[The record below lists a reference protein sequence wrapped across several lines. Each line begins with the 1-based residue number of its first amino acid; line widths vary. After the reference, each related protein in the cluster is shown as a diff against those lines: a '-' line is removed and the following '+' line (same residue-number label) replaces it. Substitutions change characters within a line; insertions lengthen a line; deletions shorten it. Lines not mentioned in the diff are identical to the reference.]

1 MKPAANP
8 KPVLYFLREFFRCLK
23 TCFNLAKP
31 MLLSV
36 ETVKAFAAGANAFQ
50 IRLGVLARKAALHGG
65 FRVCL

>member
-1 MKPAANP
+1 MKPLLNP
-8 KPVLYFLREFFRCLK
+8 KPALCFLREFFYCLK

-36 ETVKAFAAGANAFQ
+36 ETVKAFATGANAFQ
-50 IRLGVLARKAALHGG
+50 IRLGALARKAALHGG

>member
-1 MKPAANP
+1 MKPAGKSEARVMLSAN
-8 KPVLYFLREFFRCLK
+8 FSGLK

-36 ETVKAFAAGANAFQ
+36 KTVKAFAAGANAFQ